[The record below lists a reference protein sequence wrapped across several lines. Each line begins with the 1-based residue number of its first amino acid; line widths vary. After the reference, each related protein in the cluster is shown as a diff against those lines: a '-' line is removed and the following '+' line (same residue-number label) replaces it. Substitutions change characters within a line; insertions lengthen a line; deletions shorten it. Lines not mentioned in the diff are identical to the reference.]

1 MMMTVDISGE
11 YWQVLLLMMASD
23 GHDDDNAWYM
33 VEV

>member
-11 YWQVLLLMMASD
+11 CWQLLMMASD
-23 GHDDDNAWYM
+23 GHDDNNAWYM